1 PCKPDHP
8 LVYWATYSNASDLL
22 SSGVKIYTYEN
33 GFIHSKMCLIDDEMV
48 SVGTANMDFRSF
60 ELNFEV
66 NAFVYDEKLAKDLRV
81 AYEHDITKSKQLTK
95 ESYAN
100 RPLSVKFKESLAKLV
115 SPIL

>member
-1 PCKPDHP
+1 M
-8 LVYWATYSNASDLL
+8 LL
-22 SSGVKIYTYEN
+22 YMMKS
-33 GFIHSKMCLIDDEMV
+33 L
-48 SVGTANMDFRSF
+48 
-60 ELNFEV
+60 L
-66 NAFVYDEKLAKDLRV
+66 KDLRV

>member
-1 PCKPDHP
+1 M
-8 LVYWATYSNASDLL
+8 LL
-22 SSGVKIYTYEN
+22 YMMKSLLR
-33 GFIHSKMCLIDDEMV
+33 F
-48 SVGTANMDFRSF
+48 
-60 ELNFEV
+60 
-66 NAFVYDEKLAKDLRV
+66 RV

>member
-1 PCKPDHP
+1 MMKSYQSAQRIWT
-8 LVYWATYSNASDLL
+8 LEV
-22 SSGVKIYTYEN
+22 
-33 GFIHSKMCLIDDEMV
+33 
-48 SVGTANMDFRSF
+48 F

-66 NAFVYDEKLAKDLRV
+66 NAFVYDENLAKDLRA
-81 AYEHDITKSKQLTK
+81 AYEHDITKSKQLTE